1 MIKVNHL
8 LKPIV
13 SLRNITERIDMKK
26 GHTKN
31 NVTARARDNL
41 DNEKKYKEKPIKN
54 IKPLKMVK
62 TG

>member
-1 MIKVNHL
+1 MIKANHL

-13 SLRNITERIDMKK
+13 SLRNITERMDMKK

-54 IKPLKMVK
+54 IKPLKIVK